1 MRRLFMD
8 KKEVGKEVLS
18 DTIFEMIRNVG
29 AKGIGELIKEAGLS
43 SGKELAAELALETA
57 PELVPIIGN
66 AVRSYRINHRFSRIE
81 TFIQELEKKIDELYT
96 YNKNLS
102 GDNKEKFNELLLF
115 ALDSVGEYT
124 QKEKIE
130 YLVNGLETIIQA
142 EDISFDIGYLYINTL
157 NRLSLLDIA
166 VVKLYNNPHAYFS
179 AENTNVEF
187 RNYQDILSAFKIEY
201 YQYEAI
207 RDNLYTIRLLERKNE
222 TNTKKDL
229 KNIEKNLE
237 RLDKNISNL
246 YSYLETV
253 IKGRTKNP
261 KLKKYDRG
269 KVKIET
275 DDKYVISRFG
285 RDFFR
290 YFIRENKV

>member
-1 MRRLFMD
+1 MEDISQLMSCF
-8 KKEVGKEVLS
+8 
-18 DTIFEMIRNVG
+18 
-29 AKGIGELIKEAGLS
+29 ELILGSIIITYLTNKFILEPAGQ
-43 SGKELAAELALETA
+43 G
-57 PELVPIIGN
+57 
-66 AVRSYRINHRFSRIE
+66 
-81 TFIQELEKKIDELYT
+81 
-96 YNKNLS
+96 
-102 GDNKEKFNELLLF
+102 
-115 ALDSVGEYT
+115 T

-142 EDISFDIGYLYINTL
+142 EDISFDIGYLYVNTL

-166 VVKLYNNPHAYFS
+166 VLKLYNNPHAYFS
-179 AENTNVEF
+179 AEDTNVEF
-187 RNYQDILSAFKIEY
+187 RNYQDVLSAFKIEY

-229 KNIEKNLE
+229 KNIEENLE
-237 RLDKNISNL
+237 RVDKNISNL

-275 DDKYVISRFG
+275 DDKYVISNFG

-290 YFIRENKV
+290 YFIRENRV

>member
-66 AVRSYRINHRFSRIE
+66 AVRSYRMNHRFSRLE

-96 YNKNLS
+96 YNENLS
-102 GDNKEKFNELLLF
+102 GDNKEKFNELLFF

-142 EDISFDIGYLYINTL
+142 EDIFFDIGYLYINTL

-179 AENTNVEF
+179 AEATNVEF
-187 RNYQDILSAFKIEY
+187 RNYQDVLSAFKIEY

-229 KNIEKNLE
+229 KNIEENLE

-253 IKGRTKNP
+253 IKGRTKNL

-275 DDKYVISRFG
+275 VTISM
-285 RDFFR
+285 
-290 YFIRENKV
+290 

>member
-1 MRRLFMD
+1 
-8 KKEVGKEVLS
+8 
-18 DTIFEMIRNVG
+18 MIRSVG

-66 AVRSYRINHRFSRIE
+66 AVRSYRMNHRFSRIE
-81 TFIQELEKKIDELYT
+81 TFIQELEKKIEELYT
-96 YNKNLS
+96 YNENLS

-166 VVKLYNNPHAYFS
+166 VVKLYNNSHAYFS
-179 AENTNVEF
+179 AEATNVEF
-187 RNYQDILSAFKIEY
+187 RNYQDVLSAFKIEY

-229 KNIEKNLE
+229 KNIEENLE

-275 DDKYVISRFG
+275 DDKYVISKFG

-290 YFIRENKV
+290 YFIRENN

>member
-18 DTIFEMIRNVG
+18 DTIFEMIRSVG

-66 AVRSYRINHRFSRIE
+66 AVRSYRMNHRFSRIE
-81 TFIQELEKKIDELYT
+81 TFIQELEKKIEELYT
-96 YNKNLS
+96 YNENLG

-179 AENTNVEF
+179 AEATNVEF
-187 RNYQDILSAFKIEY
+187 RNYQDVLSAFKIEY

-229 KNIEKNLE
+229 KNIEENLE

-275 DDKYVISRFG
+275 DDKYVISKFG

-290 YFIRENKV
+290 YFIRENN

>member
-1 MRRLFMD
+1 MD

-66 AVRSYRINHRFSRIE
+66 AARSYRINHRFSRIE

-142 EDISFDIGYLYINTL
+142 EDIFFDIGYLYVNTL

-179 AENTNVEF
+179 AEDTNVEF
-187 RNYQDILSAFKIEY
+187 RNYQDVLSTFKIEY

-229 KNIEKNLE
+229 KNIEENLE

-275 DDKYVISRFG
+275 DDKYVISKFG
-285 RDFFR
+285 RDFFG
-290 YFIRENKV
+290 YFIRKNKV